1 VIEPFVFTGLP
12 QRVVFGS
19 GSLGRLAEEVRR
31 LGCERA
37 LVLSGPV
44 QHELASKVVTLLG
57 PLSVGT
63 FSGARVHTPVL
74 VTAEALAVLGGR
86 GADCLVAAGGGSA
99 IGLSKALARRTGL
112 PQLVVPTTYAGS
124 ERTAVVGE
132 TEDGQ
137 KTTRRADAVLA
148 RTVVYDVELTLGLPV
163 GLSATSAVNAIA
175 HAAEALYTREVSPL
189 VVSMAEESVAM
200 LASSLPR
207 IAALPGDPDA
217 RADALY
223 GAFLAGTCLACAT
236 MGLHHKLC
244 HVLGGAFDLP
254 HAATHAVVL
263 PYALAYNAPSA
274 PGAMARLAGAL
285 GAEDPVS
292 GLLRLEERLGV
303 PSSLAE
309 LGMPADGVDRVV
321 GTLMEDGVENPR
333 PLEAG
338 PLRDLLGRALRGDG
352 PPAEGWAA

>member
-1 VIEPFVFTGLP
+1 MIEPFVFTGLP

-263 PYALAYNAPSA
+263 PYALAYNAPQRARSDGSPRGGPRRRGPGVGAAA
-274 PGAMARLAGAL
+274 PRGAARGPELARRARDAG
-285 GAEDPVS
+285 G
-292 GLLRLEERLGV
+292 R
-303 PSSLAE
+303 
-309 LGMPADGVDRVV
+309 VDRVV